1 MSLPLIL
8 IILWVRAALPRLRFD
23 QLLTLGWVDI
33 LPITIGY
40 LIILPSLI
48 LTFDIV

>member
-1 MSLPLIL
+1 MSLPLIF

-23 QLLTLGWVDI
+23 QLISLGWVEI

-40 LIILPSLI
+40 LIFLPSLI
-48 LTFDIV
+48 LLLYF